1 MAEMA
6 DQLTGV
12 LHEIVAAEKHVPP
25 RKSNNFSPQRGVFG
39 VGRDTPLDPA
49 HVVAAL
55 PVPVVDPNDRGA
67 ALLATTSG
75 TPPAQLEHALSL
87 ARGGAR
93 QGSSSSVE
101 IPLRLV
107 RASLELGAV
116 KDARKRLVELESVL
130 PGDWRLAWYSGQC
143 SLLDGE
149 YDDAAAE
156 FDKVFSMLPGEL
168 GPKLAIA
175 ATAELRKADEQ
186 ATRYYETIWRTE
198 HSYYSAAFG
207 LARQRVR
214 AGDRVN
220 AIAPL
225 DEIPVSSAHFTAAGA
240 TAIELLLDGR
250 TAEDL
255 DEKTLCDAGD
265 RAAALTLESTAKRM
279 TIRLQV
285 LGAALDWLLA
295 GNESTVPR
303 LLGTDFDEPGVRMG
317 MERCY
322 RELARGTA
330 DTWERIALV
339 EKANAIRP
347 RTRI

>member
-1 MAEMA
+1 
-6 DQLTGV
+6 
-12 LHEIVAAEKHVPP
+12 
-25 RKSNNFSPQRGVFG
+25 
-39 VGRDTPLDPA
+39 
-49 HVVAAL
+49 
-55 PVPVVDPNDRGA
+55 
-67 ALLATTSG
+67 
-75 TPPAQLEHALSL
+75 
-87 ARGGAR
+87 
-93 QGSSSSVE
+93 
-101 IPLRLV
+101 
-107 RASLELGAV
+107 V
-116 KDARKRLVELESVL
+116 KDARKRIVELESVL

-143 SLLDGE
+143 SLLDSE
-149 YDDAAAE
+149 YDDAADE
-156 FDKVFSMLPGEL
+156 FDKVLAMLPGEL

-214 AGDRVN
+214 AGDQVN

-225 DEIPVSSAHFTAAGA
+225 DEIPASSAHFTAAGA

-255 DEKTLCDAGD
+255 DERTLCDAGD

-279 TIRLQV
+279 TVRLQV
-285 LGAALDWLLA
+285 FGAALDWLLA

-303 LLGTDFDEPGVRMG
+303 LLGTDFDEPGIRKG